1 MTKGSVHGHVG
12 DDHEEY
18 VYYVMGLLI
27 GQSLIE
33 LNNSKH
39 CEIHDVMIELAFY
52 ILQHNVFVQKQ
63 LVSYKPSQDLEDY
76 LTRVDDKMWKM
87 YWRLKIIVDGS
98 HEFKC
103 VPNQIV
109 CTQCANVISLRIG
122 FEGNAKMIFERYPK
136 SQDFRLE

>member
-1 MTKGSVHGHVG
+1 MTKGLVHGHVG
-12 DDHEEY
+12 DDLEED

-39 CEIHDVMIELAFY
+39 CKIHDVMINLAFY

-76 LTRVDDKMWKM
+76 
-87 YWRLKIIVDGS
+87 
-98 HEFKC
+98 
-103 VPNQIV
+103 
-109 CTQCANVISLRIG
+109 
-122 FEGNAKMIFERYPK
+122 
-136 SQDFRLE
+136 